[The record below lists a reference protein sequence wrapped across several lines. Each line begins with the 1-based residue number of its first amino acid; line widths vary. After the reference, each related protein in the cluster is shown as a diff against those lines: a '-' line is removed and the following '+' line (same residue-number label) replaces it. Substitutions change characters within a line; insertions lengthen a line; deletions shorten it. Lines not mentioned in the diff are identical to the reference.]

1 MRCFSDHGMILGL
14 FPSVIER
21 LADLRNNRARL
32 YSETVLMAAWVGPR
46 WRGGEGWELARYNAE
61 TDASNAAEK
70 CS

>member
-1 MRCFSDHGMILGL
+1 MDMRCFSDHGMIWGL

-46 WRGGEGWELARYNAE
+46 WRGGEG
-61 TDASNAAEK
+61 
-70 CS
+70 